1 MTHAL
6 RSITLHF
13 APAAD
18 DAKGTDAIRGQ
29 LSALRQIGRD
39 LWLASDEAN
48 TVERLSPADD
58 GEHWGDHAS
67 LRLADCL
74 ALPADEAEEID
85 IEGLDFDGRNL
96 WVVGSHGLKR
106 RKPKRKDDAAK
117 GIARLAELRADGNR
131 YLLARIPM
139 EQGDDGRWLPLAQ
152 GGARLM
158 GSDRGNV
165 LIEALRTDP
174 HLAPFLAIPSKDN
187 GLDVE
192 GIAVGD
198 DRVLLGLRG
207 PVLRGWAIVLEL
219 RIVEAAPGLLALA
232 PLEDDDDPT
241 RPYRKHFLDLRG
253 LGVRDLCRDGKDL
266 LVLAGPTM
274 DLDGPAAVY
283 RWKNAFKAKAPQ
295 LLAMEDLPEV
305 VEVPYGTG
313 EHDAH
318 DHPEGITLFRG
329 DRGGKAQ
336 LLVVYDSPDRQR
348 ERGGASVTADVF
360 PLR

>member
-1 MTHAL
+1 MTQSL
-6 RSITLHF
+6 RSITLQF

-18 DAKGTDAIRGQ
+18 DAAGTDALRGQ
-29 LSALRQIGRD
+29 LSGLRQIGRD

-48 TVERLSPADD
+48 TVERLSPQDD
-58 GEHWGDHAS
+58 GTFGDHAS
-67 LRLADCL
+67 LRLADCV
-74 ALPADEAEEID
+74 ALPADEEEEID

-106 RKPKRKDDAAK
+106 KKPKKKDKDDE

-139 EQGDDGRWLPLAQ
+139 EKGEDGRWLPLAQ

-165 LIEALRTDP
+165 LIEALRTDE

-187 GLDVE
+187 GLDIE

-207 PVLRGWAIVLEL
+207 PVLRGWAIILEL
-219 RIVEAAPGLLALA
+219 RLVEAFPGLLGLG
-232 PLEDDDDPT
+232 PLEDENDPT

-283 RWKNAFKAKAPQ
+283 RWKGAFKAKKPQ
-295 LLAMEDLPEV
+295 LLLKDDLEEV
-305 VEVPYGTG
+305 IEVPYGTG

-318 DHPEGITLFRG
+318 DHPEGISLFRG
-329 DRGGKAQ
+329 EKGEKAG
-336 LLVVYDSPDRQR
+336 LLVVYDSPDRRRQS
-348 ERGGASVTADVF
+348 GSASVAADVF